1 RQWRFQGDHAG
12 GCEQRIDL
20 AGWEEPPGAF
30 RGWQARNP
38 VAGWRRSAADPG
50 RRRDRL
56 GPCLGAGWGDSLCS
70 SQPAG
75 RGCPQIGESL
85 SRKYQD
91 RQKDPWKTFGEETG
105 AGVSSV
111 GLPRL
116 SNDGTA
122 YAYVYTRILSEAYVV
137 KGLK

>member
-91 RQKDPWKTFGEETG
+91 RQKG
-105 AGVSSV
+105 SV
-111 GLPRL
+111 EDVWRRNRRRSFVG
-116 SNDGTA
+116 GTA
-122 YAYVYTRILSEAYVV
+122 APVERWD
-137 KGLK
+137 GLRLRLYQDIVGGLRR